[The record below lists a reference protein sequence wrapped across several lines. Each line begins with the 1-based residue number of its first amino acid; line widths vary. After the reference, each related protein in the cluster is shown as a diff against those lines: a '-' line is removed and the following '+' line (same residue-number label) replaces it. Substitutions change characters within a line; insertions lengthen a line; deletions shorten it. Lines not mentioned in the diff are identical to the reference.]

1 MENIEVARTYYS
13 QALKLNPNN
22 LRALYGLYLV
32 SFFLKNKLQNIVILI
47 KLEFLIT

>member
-13 QALKLNPNN
+13 QAYKLNPNN

-32 SFFLKNKLQNIVILI
+32 RFKVIS
-47 KLEFLIT
+47 